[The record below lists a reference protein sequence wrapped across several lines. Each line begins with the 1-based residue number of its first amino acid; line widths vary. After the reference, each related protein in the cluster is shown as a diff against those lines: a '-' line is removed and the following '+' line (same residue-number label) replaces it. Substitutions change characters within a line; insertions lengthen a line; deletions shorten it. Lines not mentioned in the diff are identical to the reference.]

1 MWCFVNEL
9 HPPGQRFVEDTGV
22 MPSIDRIYSMSCYFR
37 FSMVTVAIQ
46 MKFIVMVIVLPGM
59 SAFVAGHVDV
69 FSSCL
74 IPVKPVRSAL
84 NTILLIWPSMVLTCA
99 IQQKR

>member
-22 MPSIDRIYSMSCYFR
+22 MPSIDRFYSMSCYFR

-46 MKFIVMVIVLPGM
+46 MKFIVMVVVLPGT
-59 SAFVAGHVDV
+59 SAFVAGHVDA

-74 IPVKPVRSAL
+74 IPVKPVSPASK
-84 NTILLIWPSMVLTCA
+84 NTLLIWPLMVLTYA

>member
-1 MWCFVNEL
+1 
-9 HPPGQRFVEDTGV
+9 
-22 MPSIDRIYSMSCYFR
+22 MPSIDRIYGMYCYFR
-37 FSMVTVAIQ
+37 FSMVTVAIHCPVAFQ

-59 SAFVAGHVDV
+59 SAFVVGHVDA

-74 IPVKPVRSAL
+74 IPVKPVRPAL

>member
-22 MPSIDRIYSMSCYFR
+22 MPSIDRFYSMSCYFR

-46 MKFIVMVIVLPGM
+46 MKFIVMVIVLPGT
-59 SAFVAGHVDV
+59 SAFVAGHVDA

-74 IPVKPVRSAL
+74 IPVKPVSPASK
-84 NTILLIWPSMVLTCA
+84 NTLLIWPLMVLTCA

>member
-22 MPSIDRIYSMSCYFR
+22 MPSIDRIYSMYCYFR